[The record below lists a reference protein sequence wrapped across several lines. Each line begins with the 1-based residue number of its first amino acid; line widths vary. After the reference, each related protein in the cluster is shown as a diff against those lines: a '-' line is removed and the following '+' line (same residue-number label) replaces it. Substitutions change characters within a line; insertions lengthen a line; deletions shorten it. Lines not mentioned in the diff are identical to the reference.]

1 MSSEVKKDAG
11 KLRYDLIPYA
21 SLDEVVK
28 VLTLGNK
35 KYPEPEQNWL
45 VNSAPSDVARYEA
58 AIMRHMSAVFQ
69 GEEFD
74 PEMGTDHLAHVA
86 CNCLFIMAIKAK
98 WHQVNVNS
106 NNGIAMSDEDYELL
120 KADGWINE
128 DRTTQDKG

>member
-28 VLTLGNK
+28 VLTLGNE
-35 KYPEPEQNWL
+35 KYPNPEQQWL
-45 VNSAPSDVARYEA
+45 VNSTKNDIVRYEA

-74 PEMGTDHLAHVA
+74 PEMGTDHLAHVV
-86 CNCLFIMAIKAK
+86 CNCLFIMGIKNK
-98 WHQVNVNS
+98 FKGYE
-106 NNGIAMSDEDYELL
+106 NGTI
-120 KADGWINE
+120 
-128 DRTTQDKG
+128 